1 MFKYSVF
8 AKSGDS
14 EAGTEYKIDGCSD
27 YGYPKDWNV
36 FVEKVNNSIS
46 TEVITK

>member
-1 MFKYSVF
+1 MTKKISVVALTLLLAF
-8 AKSGDS
+8 SL
-14 EAGTEYKIDGCSD
+14 AGCGD

-46 TEVITK
+46 TANIKD